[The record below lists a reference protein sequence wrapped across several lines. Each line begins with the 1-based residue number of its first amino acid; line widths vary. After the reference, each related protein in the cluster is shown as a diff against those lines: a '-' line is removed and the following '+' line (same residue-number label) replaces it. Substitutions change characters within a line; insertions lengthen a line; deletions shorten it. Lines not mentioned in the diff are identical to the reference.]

1 MTEQAHVPYYC
12 LMNGSLARGRDLK
25 CGEAAEAAALLNP
38 RVALRI
44 SVFLSRMR
52 RPIDFIFRAY
62 PVRTLLSSNSSFGRS
77 IFFAHY
83 YCFHYD
89 GSTFCLIS
97 AQLARTNHE
106 PE

>member
-1 MTEQAHVPYYC
+1 MMTEQAHVPYYC

-62 PVRTLLSSNSSFGRS
+62 PVRTQLNSNSSFGRS
-77 IFFAHY
+77 TFA
-83 YCFHYD
+83 CALLLFP
-89 GSTFCLIS
+89 L
-97 AQLARTNHE
+97 
-106 PE
+106 